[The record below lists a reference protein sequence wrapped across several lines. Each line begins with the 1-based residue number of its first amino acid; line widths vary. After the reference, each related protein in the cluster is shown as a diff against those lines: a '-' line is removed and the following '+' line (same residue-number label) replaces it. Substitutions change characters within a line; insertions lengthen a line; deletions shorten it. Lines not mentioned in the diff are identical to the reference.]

1 MKLAT
6 VGTSFI
12 TDRFIQAAQKE
23 GSFEVDT
30 VFSRTAQKA
39 QVLAD
44 KFNIPHIQSDWQAL
58 LSDPQIDVVYLATP
72 NDTHFSL
79 AKDLLLAKKH
89 VIVEK
94 PFVSDIAEFK
104 EIMSLSKSVER
115 YVFDAIIPVHL
126 PNFKTLKQAVK
137 LIGRI
142 SLCQFSMVQRSS
154 RYAALLANEDPAIF
168 SLEHS
173 GGALMDLGVYPI
185 TLCVGTFGSPQSVT
199 YQCNKY
205 SNGIDLSG
213 VITLRYDG
221 FIAEAS
227 IAKDSTGLNFM
238 SIGGDKAHIQAE
250 KSPSMLS
257 QILLVESNK
266 STELGSMQDELTMVY
281 EIKDFY
287 QVIMNQDNHK
297 YEEWMAITEKTILV
311 LDECRKH
318 ANIVFKADGVK

>member
-6 VGTSFI
+6 VGTSFV
-12 TDRFIQAAQKE
+12 TDHFIQAAQKE

-44 KFNIPHIQSDWQAL
+44 KYNIPHTQSDWQAL
-58 LSDPQIDVVYLATP
+58 LADPQIDVVYIATP

-94 PFVSDIAEFK
+94 PFVSNIAEFK
-104 EIMSLSKSVER
+104 EILRIAQSVDR

-142 SLCQFSMVQRSS
+142 SLCNFSMVQRSS
-154 RYAALLANEDPAIF
+154 RYASLLASEEPAIF

-185 TLCVGTFGSPQSVT
+185 SMCVGTFGSPKSVT

-205 SNGIDLSG
+205 TNGIDLSG
-213 VITLRYDG
+213 VITMTYEG
-221 FIAEAS
+221 FIAVAS
-227 IAKDSTGLNFM
+227 IAKDSTGINFM

-250 KSPSMLS
+250 KSPSSLS
-257 QILLVESNK
+257 QILLVESSK
-266 STELGSMQDELTMVY
+266 STELGFPQDELTMVY

-287 QVIMNQDNHK
+287 EVIMDHDDQK
-297 YEEWMAITEKTILV
+297 YEEWMAITEKAILV

-318 ANIVFKADGVK
+318 ANLVFKADGVK